1 MLLQPSTAHFAI
13 THVLPAFDMSLQ
25 GGDKLIKVLA
35 DMTKKLEGEKVLSV
49 GFLSGAK
56 YPDGTPVAAVAFWN
70 EFGHGGRFPAPPRP
84 FFRSMISEESGSWPA
99 KIAGA
104 IKYADYDAEKALYMV
119 GKDIEGALFQSI
131 ESMNSP
137 ELSPTT
143 KMLREIYGNNP
154 QEIRARDVL
163 AAQELVDEGYQG
175 VSGTGAKPLVW
186 TGHMQKSIQSE
197 VKNGS

>member
-1 MLLQPSTAHFAI
+1 
-13 THVLPAFDMSLQ
+13 MSLQ
-25 GGDKLIKVLA
+25 GGDKLTKVLA

-49 GFLSGAK
+49 GFLSGAT

-104 IKYADYDAEKALYMV
+104 IKFADYNADKALSIV
-119 GKDIEGALFQSI
+119 GEDIKGALQQSI
-131 ESMNSP
+131 TNMNAP

-163 AAQELVDEGYQG
+163 AAQELVDEGYTG
-175 VSGTGAKPLVW
+175 ASGTGAKPLIW
-186 TGHMQKSIQSE
+186 TGHMMRSIGYE

>member
-1 MLLQPSTAHFAI
+1 
-13 THVLPAFDMSLQ
+13 MSLQ
-25 GGDKLIKVLA
+25 GGDKLTKVLA

-49 GFLSGAK
+49 GFLSSAK

-84 FFRSMISEESGSWPA
+84 FFRTMISEESGSWP
-99 KIAGA
+99 KKLAGA

-186 TGHMQKSIQSE
+186 TGHMQNSIKSE